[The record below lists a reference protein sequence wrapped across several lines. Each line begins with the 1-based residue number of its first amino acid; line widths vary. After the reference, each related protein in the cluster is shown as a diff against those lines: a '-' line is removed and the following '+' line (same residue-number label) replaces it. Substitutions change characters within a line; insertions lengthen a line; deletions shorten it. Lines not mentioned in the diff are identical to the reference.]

1 MINNIIFDFDG
12 VLVDSEILV
21 AKSFTKYM
29 HNLGFSFQEKEF
41 SQYAGLKTV
50 QVIEILAEKFSI
62 EDEKKF
68 YDEIMNIANNIYLN
82 ELTTVIGAYEFVK
95 NSSLNL
101 FIGSN
106 SIKERILVGLE
117 KVKLDQFFSSNQV
130 YAFDM
135 VKKPKPYPDIYLKA
149 INDNN
154 LNKNETVIIE
164 DSSVGINAGVAA
176 GAKVIGL
183 TAGGHWFKERNNK
196 ELYEA
201 GADNVIDNYNKLLPL
216 IERY

>member
-21 AKSFTKYM
+21 ARSFTKYM
-29 HNLGFSFQEKEF
+29 HNLGFPFQEKEF

-50 QVIEILAEKFSI
+50 QVIAILAKKFSI

-68 YDEIMNIANNIYLN
+68 YDEIMSIANNIYLN

-95 NSSLNL
+95 NSNLNL

-106 SIKERILVGLE
+106 SIKERILVGLA
-117 KVKLDQFFSSNQV
+117 KVKLDQFFSPNQV

-135 VKKPKPYPDIYLKA
+135 VKKPKPYPDIYLKV
-149 INDNN
+149 INDNY

-164 DSSVGINAGVAA
+164 DSSVGIKAGVAA
-176 GAKVIGL
+176 DVKVIGI

-196 ELYEA
+196 ELYDA

>member
-21 AKSFTKYM
+21 ARSFTEYM
-29 HNLGFSFQEKEF
+29 HSLGFSFQEKEF
-41 SQYAGLKTV
+41 SKYAGLKTV
-50 QVIEILAEKFSI
+50 QVIEILAKKFSI

-68 YDEIMNIANNIYLN
+68 YDAIMNIANNIYLN
-82 ELTTVIGAYEFVK
+82 DLTTVIGAYEFVK
-95 NSSLNL
+95 NSNLNL

-106 SIKERILVGLE
+106 SVKERILIGLE
-117 KVKLDQFFSSNQV
+117 KVKLDQFFSPNQV
-130 YAFDM
+130 YAFDK
-135 VKKPKPYPDIYLKA
+135 VKKPKPYPDIYLKV

-164 DSSVGINAGVAA
+164 DSSVGIKAGVAA
-176 GAKVIGL
+176 NVKVIGI

-216 IERY
+216 IEGY

>member
-21 AKSFTKYM
+21 ARSFTKYM
-29 HNLGFSFQEKEF
+29 HNLGFLFQEKEF
-41 SQYAGLKTV
+41 SKYAGMKTV
-50 QVIEILAEKFSI
+50 QVIAILAKKFSI

-68 YDEIMNIANNIYLN
+68 YDEIMSIANNIYLN

-95 NSSLNL
+95 NSNLNL

-106 SIKERILVGLE
+106 SIKERILVGLA
-117 KVKLDQFFSSNQV
+117 KVKLDQFFSPNQV

-135 VKKPKPYPDIYLKA
+135 VKKPKPYPDIYLKV
-149 INDNN
+149 INDNY

-164 DSSVGINAGVAA
+164 DSSVGIKAGVAA
-176 GAKVIGL
+176 DVKVIGI

-196 ELYEA
+196 ELYDA